1 MKKIFTSI
9 SLLLMAI
16 VSNAAVEVVSVAPAS
31 ESELSSQTQTVTFEF
46 SDTVSV
52 GEIHFVSGSFWTRTD
67 TVVATSQR
75 GTTITAEILPEY
87 WGPSSQG
94 VYNMEVLLTNVLD
107 ANGDTIK
114 TMLADSTYAVAGFS
128 TYYTLPKTD
137 AATFVKW
144 DPSESELAVTNVYY
158 DGWGYANAHFTNAVE
173 ISDDFVCTVTYVDL
187 DDRKE
192 TYSVSS
198 SDVWGDWDMD
208 TENYVVSIPLP
219 LLDSIQSADLY
230 TIEVEVSGISY
241 NGNSIDVPSITYLDP
256 VEGTSLYAKK
266 GGAQNPS
273 SVKGT
278 VKISPIELAGKTLYI
293 VNGKKFVK

>member
-128 TYYTLPKTD
+128 SYYTLPKTD
-137 AATFVKW
+137 VATFVKW
-144 DPSESELAVTNVYY
+144 DPSESELAVTDVYY
-158 DGWGYANAHFTNAVE
+158 DGWGYANAHFTNVVALGDNFSCNVTYEDTNGATETIAVS
-173 ISDDFVCTVTYVDL
+173 SDDIF
-187 DDRKE
+187 
-192 TYSVSS
+192 
-198 SDVWGDWDMD
+198 GDWSMD
-208 TENYVVSIPLP
+208 TEDYVLSIPLP
-219 LLDSIQSADLY
+219 LVAKTEASALSSIK
-230 TIEVEVSGISY
+230 VEIDGVVEGSNTVS
-241 NGNSIDVPSITYLDP
+241 VPTITYTSP
-256 VEGTSLYAKK
+256 EETVRTKAFKNGTYMIN
-266 GGAQNPS
+266 GATDANHV
-273 SVKGT
+273 SVF
-278 VKISPIELAGKTLYI
+278 GKTLYI
-293 VNGKKFVK
+293 VNGKKIVK